1 MGANEGKIFR
11 IPGALRFGKTALSAE
26 RCRIAEAKQWHTT
39 RIKSHALWP
48 ANTLWQRAAISNFPD
63 LI

>member
-1 MGANEGKIFR
+1 MGANGDTIFR
-11 IPGALRFGKTALSAE
+11 ILAALRFGKTALSAE
-26 RCRIAEAKQWHTT
+26 RCRIAEAKQWHNT

-48 ANTLWQRAAISNFPD
+48 ANTLWQRAVITHFLN